1 MNNCD
6 LNKTINKLQNIKD
19 SNPLIF
25 KLWNSNLIIKYNSLM
40 KSIENCDKFLNL
52 IEEKQINIRNIN
64 QNNILTL
71 TLFLNTMT

>member
-1 MNNCD
+1 MNNRD
-6 LNKTINKLQNIKD
+6 LNKTIHKLQNIKD